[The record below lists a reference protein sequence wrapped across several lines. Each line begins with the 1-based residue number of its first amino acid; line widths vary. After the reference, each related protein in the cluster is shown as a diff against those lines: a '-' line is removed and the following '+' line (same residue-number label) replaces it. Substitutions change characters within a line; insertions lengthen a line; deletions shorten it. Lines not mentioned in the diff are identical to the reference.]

1 MPIERKKSIREQV
14 YEYLKNEIVNGRIEE
29 ESRIVEEEYALK
41 LNVSRTPL
49 REAIRMLEL
58 EGLIEGRE
66 KGGVVVPKTTKK
78 DVEEVIKIRMA
89 LETVIFEEI
98 FEKVTEKDIEKLKK
112 NIHKVDLI
120 IKDERESLE
129 VFKYFSEFNKT
140 LYNIADLPRVVN
152 LINNLNL
159 YLKKFRKISIENC
172 NRRLSAHKDHVKM
185 VEFIRKNK
193 KNELINLNKKH
204 LLEAK
209 DFLIEQLE
217 VRDKKSEIENT
228 IK

>member
-14 YEYLKNEIVNGRIEE
+14 YEYLKEEIVNGKIPE

-66 KGGVVVPKTTKK
+66 KGGVVVPKITKK

-89 LETVIFEEI
+89 LEAVIFEEI
-98 FEKVTEKDIEKLKK
+98 FEKVTEQDIKKLEK
-112 NIHKVDLI
+112 NINKVELI
-120 IKDERESLE
+120 IQDEKECLE

-159 YLKKFRKISIENC
+159 YLKKFRKISIENG

-185 VEFIRKNK
+185 VEFIK
-193 KNELINLNKKH
+193 KNRKKEIVDLNKKH
-204 LLEAK
+204 LTEAK
-209 DFLIEQLE
+209 EFLIQQLE
-217 VRDKKSEIENT
+217 MRDRKSS
-228 IK
+228 

>member
-89 LETVIFEEI
+89 LEAVIFEEI

-120 IKDERESLE
+120 IKDEKESLE

-159 YLKKFRKISIENC
+159 YLKKFRKISIENS

-185 VEFIRKNK
+185 VEFIKKDK
-193 KNELINLNKKH
+193 KNELRNLNKKH

>member
-1 MPIERKKSIREQV
+1 
-14 YEYLKNEIVNGRIEE
+14 
-29 ESRIVEEEYALK
+29 
-41 LNVSRTPL
+41 RTPL

-66 KGGVVVPKTTKK
+66 KGGVVVPKITKK

-89 LETVIFEEI
+89 LEAVIFEEI
-98 FEKVTEKDIEKLKK
+98 FEKVTEQDIKKLEK
-112 NIHKVDLI
+112 NINKVELI
-120 IKDERESLE
+120 IQDEKECLE

-159 YLKKFRKISIENC
+159 YLKKFRKISIENG

-185 VEFIRKNK
+185 VEFIK
-193 KNELINLNKKH
+193 KNRKKEIVDLNKKH
-204 LLEAK
+204 LTEAK
-209 DFLIEQLE
+209 EFLIQQLE
-217 VRDKKSEIENT
+217 MRDRKSS
-228 IK
+228 

>member
-14 YEYLKNEIVNGRIEE
+14 YEYLKEEIVNGKIEE

-41 LNVSRTPL
+41 LNISRTPL

-66 KGGVVVPKTTKK
+66 KGGVVVPKITKK

-98 FEKVTEKDIEKLKK
+98 FGKVTERDIKKLEK
-112 NIHKVDLI
+112 NINKVELI
-120 IKDERESLE
+120 IEDEKESLE
-129 VFKYFSEFNKT
+129 VFKHFSEFNKT
-140 LYNIADLPRVVN
+140 LYNIADLPRVVS

-159 YLKKFRKISIENC
+159 YLKKFRKISIENI

-185 VEFIRKNK
+185 VEFIKKDRKN
-193 KNELINLNKKH
+193 EIIDLNKKH
-204 LLEAK
+204 LREAK
-209 DFLIEQLE
+209 EFLIQQLE
-217 VRDKKSEIENT
+217 IRDKKSC
-228 IK
+228 

>member
-14 YEYLKNEIVNGRIEE
+14 YEYLKEEIVNGRIEE

-66 KGGVVVPKTTKK
+66 KGGVVVPKITKK
-78 DVEEVIKIRMA
+78 DVGEVIKIRLA

-98 FEKVTEKDIEKLKK
+98 FKKVTEEDIKKLEK
-112 NIHKVDLI
+112 NISKVQLI
-120 IKDERESLE
+120 IEDEKKSLE

-140 LYNIADLPRVVN
+140 LYNIANLPRVVN
-152 LINNLNL
+152 LITNLNL
-159 YLKKFRKISIENC
+159 YLKKFRKISIEN
-172 NRRLSAHKDHVKM
+172 NRRRLNAHKDHIKM
-185 VEFIRKNK
+185 VEFIKKDK
-193 KNELINLNKKH
+193 KNEIIDLNRKH
-204 LLEAK
+204 LREAK
-209 DFLIEQLE
+209 EFLIKQLE
-217 VRDKKSEIENT
+217 IRDKKNLKNIFPC
-228 IK
+228 

>member
-1 MPIERKKSIREQV
+1 MQIERKKSIREQV
-14 YEYLKNEIVNGRIEE
+14 YEYLKEEIVSGKIKE

-66 KGGVVVPKTTKK
+66 KGGVVVPKITKK

-89 LETVIFEEI
+89 LEAVIFEEI
-98 FEKVTEKDIEKLKK
+98 FEKVTEGDIKKLEK
-112 NIHKVDLI
+112 NIDKVQLI
-120 IKDERESLE
+120 IENEKESLE
-129 VFKYFSEFNKT
+129 VFKYFSDFNKT

-159 YLKKFRKISIENC
+159 YLKKFRKISIENS

-185 VEFIRKNK
+185 VEFIKKDRKK
-193 KNELINLNKKH
+193 EIIDLNKKH
-204 LLEAK
+204 LTEAK
-209 DFLIEQLE
+209 EFLIQQLE
-217 VRDKKSEIENT
+217 MRDKKDY
-228 IK
+228 

>member
-14 YEYLKNEIVNGRIEE
+14 YEYLKEEIVNGKIEE

-66 KGGVVVPKTTKK
+66 KGGVVVPKITKK

-89 LETVIFEEI
+89 LEAVIFEEI
-98 FEKVTEKDIEKLKK
+98 FEKVTEQDIKRLEK
-112 NIHKVDLI
+112 NINKVELI
-120 IKDERESLE
+120 IQDEKECLE

-159 YLKKFRKISIENC
+159 YLKKFRKISIENG
-172 NRRLSAHKDHVKM
+172 NRRLSAHKDHIKM
-185 VEFIRKNK
+185 VEFIK
-193 KNELINLNKKH
+193 KNRKKEIVDLNKKH
-204 LLEAK
+204 LTEAK
-209 DFLIEQLE
+209 EFLIQQLE
-217 VRDKKSEIENT
+217 MRDRKSS
-228 IK
+228 

>member
-1 MPIERKKSIREQV
+1 MQIERKKSIREQV
-14 YEYLKNEIVNGRIEE
+14 YEYLKEEIVSGKIKE

-66 KGGVVVPKTTKK
+66 KGGVVVPKITKK

-89 LETVIFEEI
+89 LEAVIFEEI
-98 FEKVTEKDIEKLKK
+98 FEKVTEGDIKKLEK
-112 NIHKVDLI
+112 NIDKVQLI
-120 IKDERESLE
+120 IENEKESLE
-129 VFKYFSEFNKT
+129 VFKYFSDFNKT

-159 YLKKFRKISIENC
+159 YLKKFRKISIENS

-185 VEFIRKNK
+185 VEFIKKDRKK
-193 KNELINLNKKH
+193 EIIDLNKKH
-204 LLEAK
+204 LTEAK
-209 DFLIEQLE
+209 EFLIQQLE
-217 VRDKKSEIENT
+217 MRDKKGC
-228 IK
+228 

>member
-14 YEYLKNEIVNGRIEE
+14 YEYLKEEIVSGKIKE

-66 KGGVVVPKTTKK
+66 KGGVVVPKITKK
-78 DVEEVIKIRMA
+78 DVEEVIKIRIA

-98 FEKVTEKDIEKLKK
+98 FEKVTEGDIKKLEK
-112 NIHKVDLI
+112 NINKVQLI
-120 IKDERESLE
+120 IKDEKESLE
-129 VFKYFSEFNKT
+129 VFKYFSDFNKT

-159 YLKKFRKISIENC
+159 YLKKFRKISIENSS
-172 NRRLSAHKDHVKM
+172 RRLSAHKDHVKM
-185 VEFIRKNK
+185 VEFIKKDRKK
-193 KNELINLNKKH
+193 DIIDLNKKH
-204 LLEAK
+204 LREAK
-209 DFLIEQLE
+209 EFLIQQLE
-217 VRDKKSEIENT
+217 MRDKKDY
-228 IK
+228 

>member
-14 YEYLKNEIVNGRIEE
+14 YEYLKEEIVNGKIEE

-66 KGGVVVPKTTKK
+66 KGGVVVPKITKK

-89 LETVIFEEI
+89 LEAVIFEEI
-98 FEKVTEKDIEKLKK
+98 FEKVTEQDIKRLEK
-112 NIHKVDLI
+112 NINKVELI
-120 IKDERESLE
+120 IQDEKECLE

-159 YLKKFRKISIENC
+159 YLKKFRKISIENG

-185 VEFIRKNK
+185 VEFIK
-193 KNELINLNKKH
+193 KNRKKEIVDLNKKH
-204 LLEAK
+204 LTEAK
-209 DFLIEQLE
+209 EFLIQQLE
-217 VRDKKSEIENT
+217 MRDRKSS
-228 IK
+228 

>member
-14 YEYLKNEIVNGRIEE
+14 YEYLKEEIVNGKIEE

-66 KGGVVVPKTTKK
+66 KGGVVVPKITKK

-89 LETVIFEEI
+89 LEAVIYEEI
-98 FEKVTEKDIEKLKK
+98 FEKVTEQDIKKLEK
-112 NIHKVDLI
+112 NINKVELI
-120 IKDERESLE
+120 IQDEKECLE

-159 YLKKFRKISIENC
+159 YLKKFRKISIENG

-185 VEFIRKNK
+185 VEFIK
-193 KNELINLNKKH
+193 KNRKKEIVDLNKKH
-204 LLEAK
+204 LTEAK
-209 DFLIEQLE
+209 EFLIQQLE
-217 VRDKKSEIENT
+217 MRDRKSS
-228 IK
+228 

>member
-14 YEYLKNEIVNGRIEE
+14 YEYLKEEIVSGKIKE

-89 LETVIFEEI
+89 LEAVIFEEI
-98 FEKVTEKDIEKLKK
+98 FEKVTEGDIKKLEK
-112 NIHKVDLI
+112 NIDKVQLI
-120 IKDERESLE
+120 IENEKESLE
-129 VFKYFSEFNKT
+129 VFKYFSDFNKT

-159 YLKKFRKISIENC
+159 YLKKFRKISIENS

-185 VEFIRKNK
+185 VEFIKKDRKK
-193 KNELINLNKKH
+193 EIIDLNKKH
-204 LLEAK
+204 LTEAK
-209 DFLIEQLE
+209 EFLIQQLE
-217 VRDKKSEIENT
+217 MRDKKDY
-228 IK
+228 

>member
-14 YEYLKNEIVNGRIEE
+14 YEYLKEEIVNGKIEE
-29 ESRIVEEEYALK
+29 KSRIVEEEYALK

-66 KGGVVVPKTTKK
+66 KGGVVVPKITKK

-89 LETVIFEEI
+89 LEAVIFEEI
-98 FEKVTEKDIEKLKK
+98 FEKVTEQDIKKLEK
-112 NIHKVDLI
+112 NINKVELI
-120 IKDERESLE
+120 IQDEKECLE

-159 YLKKFRKISIENC
+159 YLKKFRKISIENG

-185 VEFIRKNK
+185 VEFIK
-193 KNELINLNKKH
+193 KNRKKEIVDLNKKH
-204 LLEAK
+204 LTEAK
-209 DFLIEQLE
+209 EFLIQQLE
-217 VRDKKSEIENT
+217 MRDRKSS
-228 IK
+228 

>member
-1 MPIERKKSIREQV
+1 MPIERKKAIREQV
-14 YEYLKNEIVNGRIEE
+14 YEYLKEEIVNGKIEE

-66 KGGVVVPKTTKK
+66 KGGVVVPKITKK

-89 LETVIFEEI
+89 LEAVIFEEI
-98 FEKVTEKDIEKLKK
+98 FEKVTEQDIKKLEK
-112 NIHKVDLI
+112 NINKVELI
-120 IKDERESLE
+120 IQDEKECLE

-159 YLKKFRKISIENC
+159 YLKKFRKISIENG

-185 VEFIRKNK
+185 VEFIK
-193 KNELINLNKKH
+193 KNRKKEIVDLNKKH
-204 LLEAK
+204 LTEAK
-209 DFLIEQLE
+209 EFLIQQLE
-217 VRDKKSEIENT
+217 MRDRKSS
-228 IK
+228 

>member
-14 YEYLKNEIVNGRIEE
+14 YEYLKEEIVNGKIEE

-66 KGGVVVPKTTKK
+66 KGGVVVPKITKK

-89 LETVIFEEI
+89 LEAVIFEEI
-98 FEKVTEKDIEKLKK
+98 FEKVTEQDIKKLEK
-112 NIHKVDLI
+112 NINKVELI
-120 IKDERESLE
+120 IQDEKECLE

-159 YLKKFRKISIENC
+159 YLKKFRKISIENG
-172 NRRLSAHKDHVKM
+172 NRRLSAHKDHIKM
-185 VEFIRKNK
+185 VEFIK
-193 KNELINLNKKH
+193 KNRKKEIVDLNKKH
-204 LLEAK
+204 LTEAK
-209 DFLIEQLE
+209 EFLIQQLE
-217 VRDKKSEIENT
+217 MRDRKSS
-228 IK
+228 

>member
-1 MPIERKKSIREQV
+1 MQIKRKKSIREQV
-14 YEYLKNEIVNGRIEE
+14 YEYLKEEIVNGKIEE

-66 KGGVVVPKTTKK
+66 KGGVIVPKTTKK

-89 LETVIFEEI
+89 LETVIFQEI
-98 FEKVTEKDIEKLKK
+98 FEKVTEHDIKKLEK
-112 NIHKVDLI
+112 NIDKTKLI
-120 IKDERESLE
+120 IENEKESSN
-129 VFKYFSEFNKT
+129 VFKYFSEFNRI
-140 LYNIADLPRVVN
+140 LYHIADSPRVVN

-159 YLKKFRKISIENC
+159 YLKKFRKISIENS
-172 NRRLSAHKDHVKM
+172 NRRLNAHKDHVNM
-185 VEFIRKNK
+185 VEFIKKDRKK
-193 KNELINLNKKH
+193 EIIDLNKKH

-209 DFLIEQLE
+209 EFLIQQLE
-217 VRDKKSEIENT
+217 IRENKSY
-228 IK
+228 

>member
-1 MPIERKKSIREQV
+1 MLIERKKSIREQV
-14 YEYLKNEIVNGRIEE
+14 YEYLKEEIVNGKIEE

-66 KGGVVVPKTTKK
+66 KGGVVVPKITKK

-89 LETVIFEEI
+89 LEAVIFEEI
-98 FEKVTEKDIEKLKK
+98 FEKVTEQDIKKLEK
-112 NIHKVDLI
+112 NINKVELI
-120 IKDERESLE
+120 IQDEKECLE

-159 YLKKFRKISIENC
+159 YLKKFRKISIENG

-185 VEFIRKNK
+185 VEFIK
-193 KNELINLNKKH
+193 KNRKKEIVDLNKKH
-204 LLEAK
+204 LTEAK
-209 DFLIEQLE
+209 EFLIQQLE
-217 VRDKKSEIENT
+217 MRDRKSS
-228 IK
+228 